1 MDLSRYTAR
10 IRDDLLA
17 AAALGDEKTQA
28 TATALANAVE
38 NSARL
43 AVLAALS
50 DLADTVTTE
59 LGDRTVRVSVAGDE
73 IAVDVRR
80 EPAPEYTSFEEMT
93 GDISRVTLRL
103 VEQVKSRAEEA
114 AAQSGQSLNSWM
126 AGVVSGAL
134 RDQMRTGYNSY
145 RSGRYQSP
153 AEPPAKSSAE
163 PPAKQDDPT
172 GETDAGGDIDPTDR

>member
-1 MDLSRYTAR
+1 MDLTRYTAR

-28 TATALANAVE
+28 TADALAKTVE

-43 AVLAALS
+43 ALLAALTE
-50 DLADTVTTE
+50 LADTVTTE
-59 LGDRTVRVSVAGDE
+59 LGDRTVRVSLHDTEA
-73 IAVDVRR
+73 AVEVGR
-80 EPAPEYTSFEEMT
+80 APSNENPSFEEMT

-103 VEQVKSRAEEA
+103 VEQVKSRAEDA

-134 RDQMRTGYNSY
+134 RDQMRGGYGTSK
-145 RSGRYQSP
+145 R
-153 AEPPAKSSAE
+153 
-163 PPAKQDDPT
+163 DDTP
-172 GETDAGGDIDPTDR
+172 

>member
-1 MDLSRYTAR
+1 MDLTRYTAR
-10 IRDDLLA
+10 IRDDLIA

-28 TATALANAVE
+28 TAEALAKAVE

-43 AVLAALS
+43 ALLAALTE
-50 DLADTVTTE
+50 LADTVSTE
-59 LGDRTVRVSVAGDE
+59 LGDRTVRVSLHDDEATVEVGRAPAGDN
-73 IAVDVRR
+73 
-80 EPAPEYTSFEEMT
+80 PTFEEMT

-134 RDQMRTGYNSY
+134 RDQMRGGYGTGK
-145 RSGRYQSP
+145 R
-153 AEPPAKSSAE
+153 
-163 PPAKQDDPT
+163 DDTTP
-172 GETDAGGDIDPTDR
+172 

>member
-1 MDLSRYTAR
+1 MDLTRYTAR
-10 IRDDLLA
+10 IRDDLVA

-28 TATALANAVE
+28 TADALAHAVE

-43 AVLAALS
+43 ALLAALS

-59 LGDRTVRVSVAGDE
+59 LGDRTVRVSLHGTEATVE
-73 IAVDVRR
+73 VRR
-80 EPAPEYTSFEEMT
+80 NPAHDNPSFEEMT

-134 RDQMRTGYNSY
+134 RDQMRGGYGAP
-145 RSGRYQSP
+145 RR
-153 AEPPAKSSAE
+153 
-163 PPAKQDDPT
+163 DDKP
-172 GETDAGGDIDPTDR
+172 EA